1 MEILPNIYQI
11 KIGGENIP
19 GLYAPN
25 VFFILGTDKAVFIDT
40 AYGQNEEINT
50 YIKLWE
56 EKLKPEL
63 SAIILTHRHDDHIG
77 GALKLN
83 KATNGTLIC
92 GEQEI
97 PHISKSL
104 SGITSL
110 VGAKDG
116 DKFNLGNLTLEII
129 ETPGHTSGSIC
140 IFLHEQ
146 KILFTGDTV
155 LGGTTTAI
163 SPGQGSMADY
173 INSLNKLIG
182 YNSLYICP
190 GHGSIINDPQKKLES
205 IIKQR
210 INRENQIIKVLE
222 KGSASAEDMFL
233 QMYKRLDERLHQSAI
248 GQIKSHLIKLENEG
262 KITTTDDEYYSIG
275 RKL

>member
-11 KIGGENIP
+11 RIGGENIP

-25 VFFILGTDKAVFIDT
+25 VFFILGTDRGVFIDT
-40 AYGQNEEINT
+40 AYGANKEINT

-56 EKLKPEL
+56 DKLKPDL

-77 GALKLN
+77 GAIKLN
-83 KATNGTLIC
+83 KATNGSLIC
-92 GEQEI
+92 GEKEV

-104 SGITSL
+104 PGIEPPIG
-110 VGAKDG
+110 VKDG
-116 DKFNLGNLTLEII
+116 DKFNLGNITLEII

-163 SPGQGSMADY
+163 SPEQGDMSDY
-173 INSLNKLIG
+173 INSLHKLIG

-190 GHGSIINDPQKKLES
+190 GHGNMISEPRKKLES

-210 INRENQIIKVLE
+210 INRENQILKVLE
-222 KGSASAEDMFL
+222 NGKISVPDMFS
-233 QMYKRLDERLHQSAI
+233 QMYKRLDTRLHQSAI
-248 GQIKSHLIKLENEG
+248 GQIKSHLIKLENEA
-262 KITTTDDEYYSIG
+262 KITSSKDGYYSIE
-275 RKL
+275 RKI

>member
-11 KIGGENIP
+11 RIGGENIP

-56 EKLKPEL
+56 DKLKPEL

-92 GEQEI
+92 GEPEVQ
-97 PHISKSL
+97 HISKSL
-104 SGITSL
+104 SDITSL
-110 VGAKDG
+110 VSTKNG
-116 DKFNLGNLTLEII
+116 DKINLGNLTLEII
-129 ETPGHTSGSIC
+129 DTPGHTSGSIC

-146 KILFTGDTV
+146 RILFTGDTV

-163 SPGQGSMADY
+163 SPEQGNMADY
-173 INSLNKLIG
+173 INSLNKLIS

-190 GHGSIINDPQKKLES
+190 GHGNLINDPQKKLES

-222 KGSASAEDMFL
+222 KGSASAEDMFSK
-233 QMYKRLDERLHQSAI
+233 MYKRLDTRLHQSAI

-262 KITTTDDEYYSIG
+262 KITTKADGYYSIG

>member
-92 GEQEI
+92 GEQEV

-104 SGITSL
+104 SSITSL

-190 GHGSIINDPQKKLES
+190 GHGNIINDPQKKLES

-248 GQIKSHLIKLENEG
+248 GQIKSHLIKLKNEG
-262 KITTTDDEYYSIG
+262 KITTTDDVYYSIG

>member
-11 KIGGENIP
+11 RIGGENIP

-25 VFFILGTDKAVFIDT
+25 VFFILGTDRGVFIDT
-40 AYGQNEEINT
+40 AYGANKEINT

-56 EKLKPEL
+56 DKLKPEL

-77 GALKLN
+77 GAIKLN
-83 KATNGTLIC
+83 KATNGNLIC
-92 GEQEI
+92 GKKEV

-104 SGITSL
+104 PGIEPPIG
-110 VGAKDG
+110 VKDG
-116 DKFNLGNLTLEII
+116 DKFNLGNITLEII

-163 SPGQGSMADY
+163 SPEQGNMSDY
-173 INSLNKLIG
+173 INSLHKLIG

-190 GHGSIINDPQKKLES
+190 GHGSMISEPQKKLES

-210 INRENQIIKVLE
+210 INRENQILKVLE
-222 KGSASAEDMFL
+222 NGKISVTNMFS
-233 QMYKRLDERLHQSAI
+233 QMYKRLDTRLHQSAI
-248 GQIKSHLIKLENEG
+248 GQIKSHLMKLENEG
-262 KITTTDDEYYSIG
+262 KITSSKDGYYSIE
-275 RKL
+275 RKI

>member
-11 KIGGENIP
+11 KTGGENIP

-25 VFFILGTDKAVFIDT
+25 VFFILGTEKAVFIDT
-40 AYGQNEEINT
+40 AYGQNDEINS

-56 EKLKPEL
+56 EKLKPEV

-83 KATNGTLIC
+83 KATNGPLIC

-97 PHISKSL
+97 PYISKSL
-104 SGITSL
+104 TGIRSL
-110 VGAKDG
+110 TGAKDG

-129 ETPGHTSGSIC
+129 VTPGHTSGSIC

-173 INSLNKLIG
+173 IDSLNKLIE

-190 GHGSIINDPQKKLES
+190 GHGNLINDPQKKLKN

-210 INRENQIIKVLE
+210 INREDQIIKVLE

-248 GQIKSHLIKLENEG
+248 GQIKSHLIKLKNEG
-262 KITTTDDEYYSIG
+262 KISTTNDVDYSIE
-275 RKL
+275 RKS

>member
-11 KIGGENIP
+11 KTGGENIP

-25 VFFILGTDKAVFIDT
+25 VFFILGTEKAVFIDT
-40 AYGQNEEINT
+40 AYGQNDEINS

-56 EKLKPEL
+56 EKLKPEV
-63 SAIILTHRHDDHIG
+63 SAILTHRHDDHIG

-83 KATNGTLIC
+83 KATNGPLIC

-97 PHISKSL
+97 PYISKSL
-104 SGITSL
+104 TGIRSL
-110 VGAKDG
+110 TGAKDG

-173 INSLNKLIG
+173 IDSLNKLIE

-190 GHGSIINDPQKKLES
+190 GHGNLINDPQKKLKN

-210 INRENQIIKVLE
+210 INREDQIIKVLE

-248 GQIKSHLIKLENEG
+248 GQIKSHLIKLKNEG
-262 KITTTDDEYYSIG
+262 KISTTNDVDYSIE
-275 RKL
+275 RKS